1 VPPDTTLYLGQNS
14 PHVFLTGLNR
24 ALTAGQVVRITF
36 TFQRAGSV
44 TLDAFV
50 ASPVSYVPNTSTYD
64 FEQPSQA
71 NVPGNEAGGGGVGGA
86 SQGGNG

>member
-1 VPPDTTLYLGQNS
+1 M
-14 PHVFLTGLNR
+14 FLTGLTR
-24 ALTAGQVVRITF
+24 SLTAGQGVRLTF
-36 TFQRAGSV
+36 TFQRAGAV

-50 ASPVSYVPNTSTYD
+50 ASPVSYVPNSSSYD

-71 NVPGNEAGGGGVGGA
+71 NVPGNEAGGGGVGGP